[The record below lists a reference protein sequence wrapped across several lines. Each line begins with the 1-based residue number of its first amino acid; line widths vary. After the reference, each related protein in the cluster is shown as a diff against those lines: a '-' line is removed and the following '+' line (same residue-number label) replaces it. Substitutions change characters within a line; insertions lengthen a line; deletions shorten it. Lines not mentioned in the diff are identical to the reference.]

1 MSLKVL
7 VVEDDP
13 HRAEH
18 ISTVLEDAD
27 HDVFPLTR
35 FDEATEALS
44 LQRFD
49 AVVVSATAP
58 DADLEEFAAKLRSL
72 ESSIKSAG
80 HVAILACAPAGRFS
94 RPQSPIEAFL
104 PLDFEA
110 NLFAAAVSRLATRI
124 AEVDNVTLSPLAPRL
139 PIFEAAKFEEQM
151 CSDRELMME
160 IIELYLAESA
170 KQRQQM
176 QAAMAGQNLAELSR
190 VAHTIKGS
198 LGSLHAPRARTRSQ
212 DLESAAKSGNEPLSR
227 LALAS
232 LEEELRLLEP
242 ELMSFRNA

>member
-18 ISTVLEDAD
+18 ISTVLEGAD

-35 FDEATEALS
+35 FDEAAEALS
-44 LQRFD
+44 MQRFD
-49 AVVVSATAP
+49 AVMVSATAT
-58 DADLEEFAAKLRSL
+58 DADLAEFAAKLRSL
-72 ESSIKSAG
+72 ENSIKSAG
-80 HVAILACAPAGRFS
+80 HVAILACAPAERFS

-124 AEVDNVTLSPLAPRL
+124 AEVDNAALSPLAPTM
-139 PIFEAAKFEEQM
+139 PIFEASKFEEQM
-151 CSDRELMME
+151 CSDRELMTE
-160 IIELYLAESA
+160 IIDLYLSESA
-170 KQRQQM
+170 DQRLQM
-176 QAAMAGQNLAELSR
+176 TAAMAGRHLAELSR

-198 LGSLHAPRARTRSQ
+198 LGSLHAPRAHSRAQ
-212 DLESAAKSGNEPLSR
+212 DLESAAKNGNEAVSR

-232 LEEELRLLEP
+232 LEEELQSLEP
-242 ELMSFRNA
+242 ELTRFCNA